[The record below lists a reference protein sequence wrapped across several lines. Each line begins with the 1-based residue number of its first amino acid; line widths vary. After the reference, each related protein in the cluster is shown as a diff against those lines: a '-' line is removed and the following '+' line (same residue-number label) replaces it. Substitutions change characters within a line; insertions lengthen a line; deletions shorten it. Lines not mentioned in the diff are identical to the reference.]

1 MKLTY
6 SERILNYL
14 AKNDVVFNK
23 SVARKRFKNVN
34 DLHGTVMRTARRLE
48 NQGLLER
55 VNPGDYMITK
65 LGKQWINQ

>member
-23 SVARKRFKNVN
+23 SVN